1 MEIVETAKLIYEHVN
16 KIEMDL
22 TACVKGTDGELI
34 IFGSVPVRISVMLSC
49 VKNISWNCWM
59 EIGTKF
65 ADYI

>member
-49 VKNISWNCWM
+49 VKNIS
-59 EIGTKF
+59 
-65 ADYI
+65 